1 MARTTLVDADIRR
14 LKSADKPRKIK
25 DSNGL
30 YLLVSPSGS
39 KLWRYRFELGGKES
53 VCSLGAYPEVS
64 LAAARQARD
73 SMRQLVKQGANP
85 AHHKREAARH
95 ASAQS
100 SSSFEAVARKWM
112 GRQPDWRDSYR
123 RQVEKTLATEVF
135 PVIGAKQFD
144 QVTAGDLRGILD
156 PIIDRDARSVAK
168 LIQLWCTAICH
179 FAVLEEKAVVNV
191 ASSLKGYFKAKKR
204 THHKPLNEKEIPVFL
219 SRLANGAGSES
230 VRIALQLLLLTFVR
244 PGEIRCAVWSE
255 FDLEQRIWTI
265 PAPRM
270 KKNREHVVPLSAQ
283 AVALLERLREIEP
296 HKTFLFPNVRDGKR
310 HMSPTTLNRYLER
323 LGYGGKFSAHG
334 FRATASTILNAK
346 LYPPDAIE
354 WQLSHMDR
362 DLTRRSYN
370 RAEYMPERIAMMQDW
385 ADYVFGLK

>member
-14 LKSADKPRKIK
+14 IKSADKPQKIK

-30 YLLVSPSGS
+30 FLLVSPSGS
-39 KLWRYRFELGGKES
+39 KLWRYRFEVGGKES
-53 VCSLGAYPEVS
+53 MCSLGAYPDVS

-73 SMRQLVKQGANP
+73 EMRKIVKQGVSP
-85 AHHKREAARH
+85 AHHKRETIRRAA
-95 ASAQS
+95 AQS
-100 SSSFEAVARKWM
+100 SNSFEAVARKWM
-112 GRQPDWRDSYR
+112 ARQPDWRDSYR
-123 RQVEKTLATEVF
+123 KQVEKGLSVEVF
-135 PVIGAKQFD
+135 PVIGAKPFD
-144 QVTAGDLRGILD
+144 QVTAGDIRGILD
-156 PIIDRDARSVAK
+156 PIIDRDARAVAK

-179 FAVLEEKAVVNV
+179 FAILEGKAQVNV

-204 THHKPLNEKEIPVFL
+204 AHHNPLNERDIPEFL
-219 SRLANGAGSES
+219 KRLAKGAGTES

-244 PGEIRCAVWSE
+244 PGELRCAAWSE
-255 FDLEQRIWTI
+255 FDLKHRIWTI

-270 KKNREHVVPLSAQ
+270 KKNREHVVPLSKQ
-283 AVALLERLREIEP
+283 VVELLNRLRKIES
-296 HKTFLFPNVRDGKR
+296 HKTLLFPNVRDANR

-323 LGYGGKFSAHG
+323 LGYSGKFSAHG

-346 LYPPDAIE
+346 LYPADAIE

-370 RAEYMPERIAMMQDW
+370 RAEYMPERTKMMQEW
-385 ADYVFGLK
+385 ADFVLELK